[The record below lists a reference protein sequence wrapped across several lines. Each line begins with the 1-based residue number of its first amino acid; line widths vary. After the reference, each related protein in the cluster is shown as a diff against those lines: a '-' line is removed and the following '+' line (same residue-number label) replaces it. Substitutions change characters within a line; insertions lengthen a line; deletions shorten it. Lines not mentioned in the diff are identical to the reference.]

1 MLPEEAEKEIEKL
14 KLKIKN
20 LKRKSALTND
30 FNKKEKVEEEIRSIE
45 SQVEILEKLKKKP

>member
-14 KLKIKN
+14 KLKIKD

-30 FNKKEKVEEEIRSIE
+30 FNEKEKVEEEIRSIE

>member
-1 MLPEEAEKEIEKL
+1 VLPEEAEKEIEKL